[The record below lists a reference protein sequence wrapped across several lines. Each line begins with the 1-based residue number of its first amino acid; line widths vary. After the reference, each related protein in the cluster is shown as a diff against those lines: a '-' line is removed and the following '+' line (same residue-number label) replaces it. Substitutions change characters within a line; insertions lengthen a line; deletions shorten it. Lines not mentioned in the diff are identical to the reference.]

1 MTDTEL
7 FRVALERMGWSLST
21 AGKILNVPKGTLA
34 GYSTGRASIP
44 PNLWRTL
51 LEHQG
56 ALLERM
62 TDIIQRASQG
72 GAPVEPKGRKT
83 ARRLRREGTDT
94 GQ

>member
-1 MTDTEL
+1 MTDAEL
-7 FRVALERMGWSLST
+7 FRLTLGRMGWSLST

-34 GYSTGRASIP
+34 GYNTGRVNIP
-44 PNLWRTL
+44 PHLWRTL

-56 ALLERM
+56 ALVER
-62 TDIIQRASQG
+62 TADITQRATQG
-72 GAPVEPKGRKT
+72 GAPVEQKGRKT